1 MSLLWRAQLKTST
14 FCLALFKGD
23 ADLELDL
30 NNFLTDVSSGS
41 AWLWMRWHVL
51 SAMIP
56 FRLKISSSALRS
68 CVFSRSEDWNGMSK
82 LSQVHP
88 GSSRLSQVIPG
99 YLRFIHSF
107 HQFISSSH
115 FTGKDL
121 VMPSWWFRWWVE
133 SEPQNWTSHPPIICC
148 SLLWD
153 LSSNLKTMASRSQT
167 VKLPEGIIPPIFH
180 EYTSNI
186 PWIYHQYSILYP
198 YFIPIV
204 PSVWWS
210 RPWKTQVV
218 PAPSQFQMHRQC
230 SCRWSGN
237 QTTHGKGGLGAR
249 SGSGLK
255 GQR

>member
-1 MSLLWRAQLKTST
+1 MFGVLGSPKSPNPIIMSLLWRAQLKTST

-23 ADLELDL
+23 DL
-30 NNFLTDVSSGS
+30 NKFLADVSSGS

-51 SAMIP
+51 FAMIP

-82 LSQVHP
+82 LSQVH
-88 GSSRLSQVIPG
+88 PG

-148 SLLWD
+148 SLL
-153 LSSNLKTMASRSQT
+153 
-167 VKLPEGIIPPIFH
+167 
-180 EYTSNI
+180 
-186 PWIYHQYSILYP
+186 
-198 YFIPIV
+198 
-204 PSVWWS
+204 
-210 RPWKTQVV
+210 
-218 PAPSQFQMHRQC
+218 
-230 SCRWSGN
+230 
-237 QTTHGKGGLGAR
+237 
-249 SGSGLK
+249 
-255 GQR
+255 